1 MTVLLCEEQGFLLHR
16 QASVDLAQ
24 NRQILTAVAQDTR
37 FNGMLAV
44 RYIIPAI
51 AKADLRLIRRIFVEV
66 FGNQF
71 NALALDAPLVQLTR
85 VDQLA
90 AMNDHHLVRRCDM
103 KGSGEVIRSVFQA
116 HLISSLIRQMYF
128 SASSRISVT
137 CCLRFGIVSKVGLK
151 VKLYSSR

>member
-1 MTVLLCEEQGFLLHR
+1 
-16 QASVDLAQ
+16 
-24 NRQILTAVAQDTR
+24 
-37 FNGMLAV
+37 MLAV

-51 AKADLRLIRRIFVEV
+51 AKADLRLVRRIFVKV
-66 FGNQF
+66 FGNQL

-85 VDQLA
+85 VDQLTA
-90 AMNDHHLVRRCDM
+90 VNDHHLVRRCDM

-128 SASSRISVT
+128 SASSRISAT
-137 CCLRFGIVSKVGLK
+137 CCLRFGMVSKVGLK